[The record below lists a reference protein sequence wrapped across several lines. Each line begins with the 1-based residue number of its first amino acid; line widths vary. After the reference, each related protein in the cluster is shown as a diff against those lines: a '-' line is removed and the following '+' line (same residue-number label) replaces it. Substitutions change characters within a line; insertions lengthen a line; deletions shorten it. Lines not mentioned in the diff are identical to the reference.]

1 MGGLT
6 RPIQP
11 VERSESYNSG
21 LLGAALIMILM
32 ILVYF
37 LMIACSF
44 WLLWNLL
51 VVALAWGPCGIFFSL
66 VFSVVGVSVFIALI
80 KPVFIR
86 GEHEYQEMLLDPK
99 QEPVLFEFVHR
110 ICKVVGSP
118 TPDQIM
124 VDPQVNAAASYVSGV
139 LDDRLRLV
147 IGLPLVLGLN
157 TRQFAGVLAHEFGHF
172 SQTKGMRLTF
182 IIRSI
187 EMWFQYAVFQRDSF
201 DQKIVEFSESS
212 NLFLK
217 LPFWF
222 ARLVVWITRWILY
235 GLMYVGHFFV
245 SKLLQEMEY
254 DADRHETRLAGGR
267 AFAGTCERISVLSLC
282 QSITFSDLDHYR
294 RMKRLPDNL
303 PAILIA
309 NESRLDEEKVKEIQH
324 EILNTPTKWHDSHP
338 SDRDRIHNAAREQ
351 TEGIFSIERPSSLL
365 FSDIDGLCKVVTM
378 QTYQDIFG
386 KDFDPSKVNKTD
398 ELIEEQNVSQKEGEA
413 ALRFVM
419 DQFCGYDSFILP
431 RYELGHA
438 LTSTQYKDETT
449 KRRELLLSNLRTY
462 ADYRRQEDE
471 IWDEVASLTCTI
483 RMMEAGFS
491 LERAA
496 EAIPVRT
503 ETAARTKL
511 RQLQAREHDLKQRL
525 TLYRQYL
532 GLRLI
537 EALEFLRSDKVAEA
551 CGESKDVRREI
562 EQILKIWETIINLR
576 ATLESFFFEARVN
589 TLLLQAVSI
598 HIDERVHRSLMAAL
612 SRLTNTMI
620 QINHATTSLAYPFK
634 HGLGDITVAHFL
646 VPELPK
652 KPDIEA
658 TLNAA
663 MDLDSNLEHLLRRCI
678 ARLGSLAEKVEK
690 FFGFEPLEVPVD
702 IKRANEKK

>member
-1 MGGLT
+1 
-6 RPIQP
+6 
-11 VERSESYNSG
+11 
-21 LLGAALIMILM
+21 MIFM

-37 LMIACSF
+37 TMIAASF
-44 WLLWNLL
+44 WILWNLL
-51 VVALAWGPCGIFFSL
+51 VVAFAWGPCGIFFSL
-66 VFSVVGVSVFIALI
+66 IFSVVGVSVFVALI

-86 GEHEYQEMLLDPK
+86 GDHEYQEMLLDPK
-99 QEPVLFEFVHR
+99 QEPVLFEFINR

-118 TPDQIM
+118 APDQIM

-139 LDDRLRLV
+139 MDDRLRLV
-147 IGLPLVLGLN
+147 IGLPLVLGLD

-172 SQTKGMRLTF
+172 SQTRGMRLTF

-187 EMWFQYAVFQRDSF
+187 EMWFQHAIFHRDGF
-201 DQKIVEFSESS
+201 DQKIIEFSESG
-212 NLFLK
+212 NLILK
-217 LPFWF
+217 IPFWF
-222 ARLVVWITRWILY
+222 ARVVVWATRWILF
-235 GLMYVGHFFV
+235 GLMYAGHFFV

-267 AFAGTCERISVLSLC
+267 AFASTCERMSVLSLC
-282 QSITFSDLDHYR
+282 QSVTFSDLDHYR

-309 NESRLDEEKVKEIQH
+309 NEKRLDEEKVKEIQH
-324 EILNTPTKWHDSHP
+324 EILNTATNWHDSHP
-338 SDRDRIHNAAREQ
+338 SDRDRIQNAAREQ
-351 TEGIFSIERPSSLL
+351 TDGIFTIEHPSSVL
-365 FSDIDGLCKVVTM
+365 FSDIDGLCRVVTM

-386 KDFDPSKVNKTD
+386 KEFDPSKINKTD
-398 ELIEEQNVSQKEGEA
+398 ELIAEQNLSREEGEA

-431 RYELGHA
+431 RYNLGQG
-438 LTSTQYKDETT
+438 LTSAQYKDETT
-449 KRRELLLSNLRTY
+449 KRRQLLISNLRTY

-471 IWDEVASLTCTI
+471 LWDEIASITCTI

-491 LERAA
+491 LERAT

-503 ETAARTKL
+503 EFAARTKL
-511 RQLQAREHDLKQRL
+511 RQLQAREEDLKSRL

-537 EALEFLRSDKVAEA
+537 EALEFMRSEKVAVA
-551 CGESKDVRREI
+551 CGEPANVRQEI
-562 EQILKIWETIINLR
+562 EQILKIWETIIQMR
-576 ATLESFFFEARVN
+576 QTLEAFFFEARVN

-620 QINHATTSLAYPFK
+620 QIGQSTGSLAYPFK
-634 HGLGDITVAHFL
+634 HGLGNISVAQFL
-646 VPELPK
+646 VPELPQT
-652 KPDIEA
+652 PDIEA
-658 TLNAA
+658 TLDAA
-663 MDLDSNLEHLLRRCI
+663 MDLDSNLEHLLKRCI
-678 ARLGSLAEKVEK
+678 ARLGALAEKVEK
-690 FFGFEPLEVPVD
+690 FFGFEPLEVPEDV
-702 IKRANEKK
+702 KQAAKVEK